1 MLFHS
6 DYCNVTNRFPAHLV
20 PYGPCRHPP
29 PTTNI
34 TLHHHHHQR
43 MTPPTTTISCLQC
56 TDLGHECY
64 VRRRVTDIVCLSTYL
79 CIECEAAGID
89 TCVFPPSLRH
99 LRRIKSACSSC
110 MHVHQ
115 KCIFVD
121 DGDTQCIRCNQR
133 GLLCVFELNGMLL
146 EYYHFIFVL

>member
-1 MLFHS
+1 
-6 DYCNVTNRFPAHLV
+6 
-20 PYGPCRHPP
+20 
-29 PTTNI
+29 
-34 TLHHHHHQR
+34 

-89 TCVFPPSLRH
+89 TCVFPPSLRL
-99 LRRIKSACSSC
+99 LRRIKSACTSC
-110 MHVHQ
+110 MHVHR

-121 DGDTQCIRCNQR
+121 DHDMQCCIRCNNR
-133 GLLCVFELNGMLL
+133 GLLCVFELNGRLFDITISYCFVFISLVMISIIVISDTAL
-146 EYYHFIFVL
+146 EI